1 MKMYSF
7 TVAVAALFLLNQQQ
21 DAQNIIK
28 KVEKNRYSDNKYVVS
43 TMIIHGRRAVRK
55 IKAKSWIKGEEK
67 SFTEYISPARE
78 RGTKMLKIKDN
89 LWMYSPSSDRI
100 IRISGNM
107 LRQSLMGSDLT
118 YEDMME
124 DPVISSHYSSVILG
138 DTIITNRKCWKIKLK
153 ARTEDVSYKK
163 RIILVDKERFVILQD
178 ERYAKSGT
186 LLRKVSVK
194 KMEFIQGKWIATHI
208 IFKDMLKRGKG
219 TEFIINEIKYNVKI
233 PSYRFSK
240 SSLKR

>member
-28 KVEKNRYSDNKYVVS
+28 KVEKNRHSDNKYVVS

-178 ERYAKSGT
+178 E
-186 LLRKVSVK
+186 
-194 KMEFIQGKWIATHI
+194 
-208 IFKDMLKRGKG
+208 
-219 TEFIINEIKYNVKI
+219 
-233 PSYRFSK
+233 
-240 SSLKR
+240 